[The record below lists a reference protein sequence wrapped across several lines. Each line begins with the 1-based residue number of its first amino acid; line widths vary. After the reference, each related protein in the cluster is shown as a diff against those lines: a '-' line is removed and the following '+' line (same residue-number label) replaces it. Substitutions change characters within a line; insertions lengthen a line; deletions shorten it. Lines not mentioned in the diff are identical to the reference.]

1 MNKNIVKK
9 ATLGFLTAIALFSSC
24 TSSFDEVN
32 TSPDKAT
39 SVPISNVMAYV
50 LQQTGTELYDSWNDM
65 SYASAYGGQVT
76 KIQYIDETRY
86 QFRAGTIQNKWYYI
100 YLLMNNAKAVEEKA
114 LTDGNNV
121 MAGVA
126 ITWKIL
132 LESIATDSWRDVP
145 FTEAC
150 RMSEG
155 LLLPKYDKQED
166 IYPGMI
172 DSLGVAS
179 ELLASGKGSAV
190 TSGVSF
196 LNDDAAK
203 WLKFC
208 NSLRLRLAMRISGV
222 DAAKAKSVVESL
234 AGGELI
240 TTNDDNAMYQW
251 PGGSYKDL
259 WANALR
265 TRTDFG
271 CCDIMINKLKK
282 LGDPRLSVY
291 ADKTGAYLNGESSE
305 PYVGYTNGATTNVAD
320 VKLVSPIGSRFCM
333 YTSPYTGFT
342 PYFRASETY
351 FELAEAAFLGWN
363 VGIGAEEAYNKAV
376 TLSLEENGIDS
387 DAIKTYLGGS
397 AKWDGT
403 VGKLYDQWWIS
414 LYKNGME
421 AWSLYRRTGYPTENY
436 IAPGRPSTY
445 ANHNTPPFRLPYS
458 IDEEGLNAAQLKL
471 VSDQVKDD
479 FWGTQMW
486 WDTRKGVY

>member
-1 MNKNIVKK
+1 MKKNILKK
-9 ATLGFLTAIALFSSC
+9 AILGFLSTIVLFSGC

-32 TSPDKAT
+32 TDPDSAEN
-39 SVPISNVMAYV
+39 VPISNVMAFV
-50 LQQTGTELYDSWNDM
+50 LQDTGTQLFDSWNDM
-65 SYASAYGGQVT
+65 SYTSSYSGQIT
-76 KIQYIDETRY
+76 KIQYVDEARY
-86 QFRAGTIQNKWYYI
+86 QYRASTIQDKWYDVYR
-100 YLLMNNAKAVEEKA
+100 LMNNAKAVEESA
-114 LTDGNNV
+114 LADDNKV
-121 MAGVA
+121 MAGIA
-126 ITWKIL
+126 ITWKIV
-132 LESIATDSWRDVP
+132 LESIATDTWRDVP

-155 LLLPKYDKQED
+155 ILLPKYDKQED
-166 IYPGMI
+166 IYPAMI
-172 DSLGVAS
+172 DSLAVAS
-179 ELLASGKGSAV
+179 ELIASGKGSVVA
-190 TSGVSF
+190 SGVSF
-196 LNDDAAK
+196 LNDDAGN

-234 AGGELI
+234 ASGELI
-240 TTNDDNAMYQW
+240 TENTDNAMYQW

-265 TRTDFG
+265 TRTDYG

-282 LGDPRLSVY
+282 LSDPRLSVY
-291 ADKTGAYLNGESSE
+291 ANKTQAYLDGDSDE
-305 PYVGYTNGATTNVAD
+305 PYVGYASGASTNVTNVD
-320 VKLVSPIGSRFCM
+320 LVSPIGSRFCM

-363 VGIGAEEAYNKAV
+363 VGITAEAAYNKGV
-376 TLSLEENGIDS
+376 TLSLEENSIGA
-387 DAIKTYLGGS
+387 DAIETYLAGT
-397 AKWDGT
+397 AKYDGT
-403 VGKLYDQWWIS
+403 LGKIYDQWWIS

-436 IAPGRPSTY
+436 IAPGRAAGY

-458 IDEEGLNAAQLKL
+458 IDEEGLNATQLKL